1 MKQLLFIFFGG
12 GIGSIIRFLI
22 SKTLNP
28 LFQNF
33 YLGTFLVNVL
43 GCLLLG
49 FLIGLPVNTNYL
61 TQNQLLLLT
70 AGFCGGF
77 TTFSSFALENHTL
90 LKSGDLFHFVL
101 YTFLSILTGILSIG
115 LGLWLSKLL

>member
-1 MKQLLFIFFGG
+1 MKQLLLVFFGG
-12 GIGSIIRFLI
+12 GIGSVLRFLI

-49 FLIGLPVNTNYL
+49 LIMGLSFNNNYL
-61 TQNQLLLLT
+61 SQNQLLLLT

-77 TTFSSFALENHTL
+77 TTFSSFALENHSF
-90 LKSGDLFHFVL
+90 LKSGDFSHFVF
-101 YTFLSILTGILSIG
+101 YTVLSITTGLISVG
-115 LGLWLSKLL
+115 LGLWFSKLL